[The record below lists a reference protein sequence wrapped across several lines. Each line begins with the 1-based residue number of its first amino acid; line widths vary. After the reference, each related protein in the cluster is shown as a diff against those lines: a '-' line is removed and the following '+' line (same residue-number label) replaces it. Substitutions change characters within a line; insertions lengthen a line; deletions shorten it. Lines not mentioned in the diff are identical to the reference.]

1 MKNLICFLMVVA
13 CISILFSGEKSID
26 SLIKAAEQG
35 DAEAQNNL
43 GLAYYN
49 GQGVTQDYV
58 EAVKWW
64 RKAAEQ
70 DLAEAQNNLG
80 NRYAGGQG
88 VKQDY
93 VEAVKWW
100 RKAAKQSNA
109 NAQYKLG
116 LMYADGWG
124 VKQDYISSY
133 MWHDIATSNGN
144 KLAAFVRDHLAKE
157 MTSDDI
163 EQAKKQA
170 RICLESNYEQCD

>member
-49 GQGVTQDYV
+49 GKGVT
-58 EAVKWW
+58 
-64 RKAAEQ
+64 
-70 DLAEAQNNLG
+70 
-80 NRYAGGQG
+80 
-88 VKQDY
+88 QDY

-116 LMYADGWG
+116 LIYADGWG

-133 MWHDIATSNGN
+133 MQ
-144 KLAAFVRDHLAKE
+144 HL
-157 MTSDDI
+157 TVI
-163 EQAKKQA
+163 
-170 RICLESNYEQCD
+170 N